1 MCTVTFAARQRG
13 YLIAMNRDEQ
23 RTRVAG
29 QPPEIITA
37 GGRQFIRPSE
47 PGGGTWIALNDLG
60 GTFAL
65 INWYSITARVKAH
78 PISRGAVVNAV
89 CANLSSDAAMETL
102 QTLPLE
108 QINPFRLIGI
118 FPSAQTVLEWRWN
131 LDSLTSESYPWE
143 TRQWCSSGLDEP
155 GAQQSRGEVF
165 AEALT
170 QSSAG
175 TSAWLR
181 RLHCSHRPER
191 GAYSICMHRTDATT
205 VSYTEISV
213 TNTTAHMRYHPAAP
227 CEPAE
232 NYEKE
237 LHLNPD

>member
-23 RTRVAG
+23 RTRVTG
-29 QPPEIITA
+29 QPPEIVA
-37 GGRQFIRPSE
+37 VGRRRLIRPSE
-47 PGGGTWIALNDLG
+47 PGGGTWIALNDFG

-65 INWYSITARVKAH
+65 INWYSITSRVTKN
-78 PISRGAVVNAV
+78 PVSRGSVVNAV
-89 CANLSSDAAMETL
+89 AANLSPDAAAETL

-143 TRQWCSSGLDEP
+143 TRQWCSSGFDEP
-155 GAQQSRGEVF
+155 GAQRTRGQVF

-170 QSSAG
+170 QPSAG
-175 TSAWLR
+175 TGAWLR
-181 RLHCSHRPER
+181 RLHCSHQPER
-191 GAYSICMHRTDATT
+191 GAYSICMHRTDAAT

-213 TNTTAHMRYHPAAP
+213 TNTAAKMDYHPAAT

-232 NYEKE
+232 NCEQE
-237 LHLNPD
+237 LQLNPE